1 MDIYKESQ
9 DKAEELTDKYWEG
22 NRQIALY
29 DDQLKKAMK
38 LLDKVS
44 EIHYAAIRGS
54 SQEAAMLSGSLMHQ
68 VRGLEL
74 EIRASEVRNCG
85 QH

>member
-9 DKAEELTDKYWEG
+9 GKAEELTDKHWEEC
-22 NRQIALY
+22 RQIALY
-29 DDQLKKAMK
+29 DDQLKKTMK

-54 SQEAAMLSGSLMHQ
+54 SQEAALLSGSLMRQ
-68 VRGLEL
+68 IRGLEL
-74 EIRASEVRNCG
+74 EIRASERK
-85 QH
+85 